1 MILAV
6 AAGNTHVTFGCIDEN
21 NEIGEIMRISTQ
33 LSETALG
40 YAVRFREIFQFLNV
54 DPKSIEGAVL
64 SSVVPPL
71 GQALREAVFR
81 LTGKDPLVVGAGVK
95 TGLRMKVDD
104 PGTVGADL
112 VCAAVAAK
120 EEYPLPCVVVD
131 MGTATTLTVV
141 DREGSYIGGAIL
153 PGAVLSLDAL
163 TRGASLLPQIDLV
176 RPAKAVSSSTVECM
190 RSGIL
195 YGSAGA
201 VDGLLERFE
210 EELKERVFVVATG
223 EIAPSIAP
231 YCRHSV
237 HFDDRLIL
245 KGLGIIY
252 RKNQKRS

>member
-21 NEIGEIMRISTQ
+21 NEIGEMMRISTR
-33 LSETALG
+33 LSETALD
-40 YAVRFREIFQFLNV
+40 YAVRFREIFQILNV

-81 LTGKDPLVVGAGVK
+81 LTGKEPLVVGAGVK
-95 TGLRMKVDD
+95 TGLRMRVDD

-141 DREGSYIGGAIL
+141 DREAI
-153 PGAVLSLDAL
+153 
-163 TRGASLLPQIDLV
+163 
-176 RPAKAVSSSTVECM
+176 
-190 RSGIL
+190 
-195 YGSAGA
+195 SA
-201 VDGLLERFE
+201 EPFCR
-210 EELKERVFVVATG
+210 
-223 EIAPSIAP
+223 APS
-231 YCRHSV
+231 C
-237 HFDDRLIL
+237 L
-245 KGLGIIY
+245 
-252 RKNQKRS
+252 